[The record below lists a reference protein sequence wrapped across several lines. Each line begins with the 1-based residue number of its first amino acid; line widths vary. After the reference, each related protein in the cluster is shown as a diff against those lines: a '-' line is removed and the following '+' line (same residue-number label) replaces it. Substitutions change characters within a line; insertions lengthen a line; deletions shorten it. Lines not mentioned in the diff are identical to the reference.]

1 MATFLSDQT
10 SGGTSAVGIR
20 EDLSDVIT
28 RIAPTETPVYT
39 SLKKETVKNA
49 LYEWQVQELAAAS
62 ASNAIEEGAD
72 AAAASH
78 VATSRVSNRT
88 QISAKYGQVSGTLD
102 AVDTAGR
109 ARETAYQKM
118 LKGLELR
125 RDIEKT
131 ILTPQ
136 VSAAGV
142 SGSSA
147 RTTGTLAAYISNF
160 TAAAQDQTSMN
171 DAAADAAP
179 ADAATTGYNFGAYDL
194 DSDAGAN
201 IPDFTGS
208 DRALALGLIDEQMQ
222 EAFTDGGQPNIMVVS
237 PANKANFSDLG
248 LGATTV
254 VDNQINQTAAKPAS
268 VVGAVSVY
276 LTDFGQLDVVVDRF
290 ASNDAVYLLDTEY
303 ASVVNLPGRNFKV
316 EDLAKAGDSTKFQI
330 ICEWGMKV
338 LAPKAH
344 AAIYDLSG
352 A

>member
-1 MATFLSDQT
+1 MATYLSDQT

-20 EDLSDVIT
+20 EDLADMIT
-28 RIAPTETPVYT
+28 RISPTETPVYT
-39 SLKKETVKNA
+39 ALKKETVKNA

-78 VATSRVSNRT
+78 VPTSRVSNRT

-109 ARETAYQKM
+109 TRETAYQKM

-160 TAAAQDQTSMN
+160 SADTQDQTSMN
-171 DAAADAAP
+171 TAGATAAP
-179 ADAATTGYNFGAYDL
+179 ADAAATGYNFGAYDL

-201 IPDFTGS
+201 IPTTGTA
-208 DRALALGLIDEQMQ
+208 RALALSLIDEQMQ

-237 PANKANFSDLG
+237 PKNKATFSDLG
-248 LGATTV
+248 LASTSV

-290 ASNDAVYLLDTEY
+290 APDSALYLLDTNY

-316 EDLAKAGDSTKFQI
+316 EDLAKTGDSTKFQI
-330 ICEWGMKV
+330 ICEWGVKV

-352 A
+352 S